1 MSKIKRSRR
10 NMVTYPFHYKQVSE
24 ESFLQKEK
32 AALYLHIPFCN
43 QKCSFCNFKA
53 YKILDES
60 SIDNY
65 LTTLKK
71 HINLYSQKRYYPEF
85 VFDCVY
91 FGGGNPGLLR
101 QDQVLGI
108 LDTVRE
114 NFEITD
120 NPEISMEFDPINVNE
135 EKLVS
140 YKEAGFNRLSMGVQ
154 SFDDEILKSVGR
166 IHSAQDAID
175 SHELMKKA
183 GFKNVNLDLVYPFP
197 DLTVD
202 KWSETIDTLV
212 SLDPAAVS
220 TYGLELWP
228 GTPFYKQAQKGD
240 FSVCSGDDEARMYDV
255 ANQKITSSGYD
266 QLTVYGYMK
275 KEYKAKYHCR
285 FMEEYYWNN
294 KPMVGLGVGAMS
306 YIHGDF
312 FVNTGNA
319 KDYMNMVNRDE
330 LPLGLGKHLS
340 MDERMRRFMIRGLKK
355 TKISISD
362 FKQRYGHDP
371 CEYFEKEI
379 DSCVSQ
385 KFMYI
390 EDDFIRLT
398 LLGCNYNTN
407 VYREFFIQGDT
418 DTVEGEMNVN
428 FGLSFDVD
436 DGIEGKFR
444 G

>member
-1 MSKIKRSRR
+1 MNKFRQ
-10 NMVTYPFHYKQVSE
+10 NLVTYPFDFKKTTEDEFFKQD
-24 ESFLQKEK
+24 K
-32 AALYLHIPFCN
+32 AGIYIHIPFCN
-43 QKCSFCNFKA
+43 QKCKFCNFEA
-53 YKILDES
+53 YKIIEEDY
-60 SIDNY
+60 IDDYIDILKRHIKLYKQKKYFREY
-65 LTTLKK
+65 L
-71 HINLYSQKRYYPEF
+71 I
-85 VFDCVY
+85 DCVN
-91 FGGGNPGLLR
+91 FGGGNPGLLP
-101 QDQVLGI
+101 VSKIAGI
-108 LDTVRE
+108 LELVKD
-114 NFEITD
+114 NFEIL
-120 NPEISMEFDPINVNE
+120 PEAEYSIEFDPINVTE
-135 EKLVS
+135 EKLIEL
-140 YKEAGFNRLSMGVQ
+140 KALGFNRISMGVQ
-154 SFDDEILKSVGR
+154 SFNDEILSSVGR
-166 IHSAQDAID
+166 IHSGKDAIEA
-175 SHELMKKA
+175 HQLMKKS
-183 GFKNVNLDLVYPFP
+183 GFKNVNLDLVFPFP
-197 DLTVD
+197 NLEE
-202 KWSETIDTLV
+202 KEWQETIDQLV
-212 SLDPAAVS
+212 ELDPAAIS

-390 EDDFIRLT
+390 EDDFISLT